1 MDGDIHLIAFHLFRL
16 RLKFSQFYSASFLG
30 DISEVVEHVG
40 SRYPRAKL
48 YAAGWSLGANI
59 LVRYVGQ
66 VIKCLSFYCTM
77 NTLTFASLYL
87 HAT

>member
-1 MDGDIHLIAFHLFRL
+1 M
-16 RLKFSQFYSASFLG
+16 G

-40 SRYPRAKL
+40 KRYPRANL

-66 VIKCLSFYCTM
+66 VFICYMPLL
-77 NTLTFASLYL
+77 N
-87 HAT
+87 